1 MGISKDGAVLS
12 RERERESRSQNF
24 GIDIPIFQKTYELYK
39 LFYQYIVN
47 FPKRDRYSLGKRLE
61 DSIIEFL
68 EAIIKASQ
76 LTKIEKLPVL
86 QNASIKLDVIKVFI
100 RLCNDLKILDTKK
113 YLILQTS
120 IQEIGKMLGGWIKA
134 SSM

>member
-1 MGISKDGAVLS
+1 M
-12 RERERESRSQNF
+12 
-24 GIDIPIFQKTYELYK
+24 
-39 LFYQYIVN
+39 
-47 FPKRDRYSLGKRLE
+47 
-61 DSIIEFL
+61 
-68 EAIIKASQ
+68 KASQ

-86 QNASIKLDVIKVFI
+86 QNASIKLDVIKVLI

-134 SSM
+134 SSI